1 MSSDTASS
9 NYSSSSSGSYSDQDG
24 SGAAASSPAS
34 SSSSGCSERGRAHP
48 NRRKRGCRTSMRL
61 RTSSRCVEART
72 LLEKQIWQS
81 KASTAW
87 LEQLPARFRNRDTRK
102 LKMLFP
108 CAGLDAPGRALRC
121 MGVRYELAGLWEI
134 HEPLFLLLRN
144 MYPDQ
149 QDKLHLGFSGDVLR
163 RRPEAVPD
171 AEGLVCGPPC
181 KWVHRIA
188 QESWW
193 RNAHSAVLMHIIEW
207 IRSLARR
214 GLLFFVLDNSERI

>member
-1 MSSDTASS
+1 
-9 NYSSSSSGSYSDQDG
+9 
-24 SGAAASSPAS
+24 
-34 SSSSGCSERGRAHP
+34 
-48 NRRKRGCRTSMRL
+48 
-61 RTSSRCVEART
+61 
-72 LLEKQIWQS
+72 
-81 KASTAW
+81 
-87 LEQLPARFRNRDTRK
+87 
-102 LKMLFP
+102 MLFP

-144 MYPDQ
+144 MYPEQ

-163 RRPEAVPD
+163 RRPEDVPD

-188 QESWW
+188 QERWW

-214 GLLFFVLDNSERI
+214 GLLFLSSNSLSGYAFGADLRRSHHCIIY